1 MTDQTLC
8 GMPVAVVLKP
18 GDVVV
23 LEAQS
28 PMHHEKHQAIMHM
41 LESASQRLGI
51 KVLLLPHDV
60 KVARTQKEASDG

>member
-1 MTDQTLC
+1 MSDQTLC
-8 GMPVAVVLKP
+8 GVPVAVMKP

-28 PMHHEKHQAIMHM
+28 PMPYEQHAKLMQM
-41 LESASQRLGI
+41 LEDASKRLGI

-60 KVARTQKEASDG
+60 KVARTQKEASDGG